1 MLEALSS
8 SMRTVADQECGFE
21 SQQKKNPQP
30 RPSACF
36 SVAWSLI
43 ARLTDMVEAIE
54 RIHGYR
60 S

>member
-1 MLEALSS
+1 
-8 SMRTVADQECGFE
+8 MRTVADQECGFE